1 MFLLIYKE
9 NKKYCEARFI
19 LNLFKYFFSSKKCIF
34 GHATKCF
41 IIFTFNQIELT
52 NFNSDN

>member
-34 GHATKCF
+34 GHATGCF